1 MEEATLTS
9 KGQLTLPKSM
19 REALGVRA
27 GDRIR
32 FVPARNGY
40 RLVVVKRDL
49 RSLAG
54 FLAGRRKSPLTTA
67 GMNRAVAEMGVKEEP
82 AD

>member
-9 KGQLTLPKSM
+9 KGQLTLPKAM
-19 REALGVRA
+19 RETLGVRA

-40 RLVVVKRDL
+40 RLVVVKKDL

-54 FLAGRRKSPLTTA
+54 FLKGRRETPLTIA
-67 GMNRAVAEMGVKEEP
+67 GMNRAIARMGIDQEP
-82 AD
+82 DD

>member
-9 KGQLTLPKSM
+9 KGQLTLPKAM
-19 REALGVRA
+19 RETLGVGA

-40 RLVVVKRDL
+40 RLVVVKKNL

-54 FLAGRRKSPLTTA
+54 FLKGRRKTPLTPA
-67 GMNRAVAEMGVKEEP
+67 GMNRAIAEMGVKEEP
-82 AD
+82 GD